1 MVDMQVKIG
10 SLTLKNPILTASGT
24 FGYGTEYAPYFDISR
39 LGGVVTKTITL
50 EPRQG
55 NPMPR
60 IAETPG
66 GMLNS
71 IGLANVGVER
81 FLNEKLPA
89 LSDLNTAVIVNV
101 AGNSVEEYRDVVA
114 TVDSHPRVDGYEVNI
129 SCPNVKKGG
138 LAFGT
143 DPAATCDVVS
153 AIRKVTAK
161 PVIVKLTPNVTDI
174 VTVAKAAQN
183 SGADA
188 LSLINTVLGMAI
200 NIYTGKPRLARGV
213 GGLSGPAI
221 KPVAIAKV
229 YAVAQAVSI
238 PVVGLGGIMTW
249 QDAVEFMMAGADA
262 VQIGTLNFV
271 QPDGAIKVLEGL
283 DAFCQEKGLRSVREL
298 TGTVRVESSSS
309 L

>member
-1 MVDMQVKIG
+1 MVDMKVKIG
-10 SLTLKNPILTASGT
+10 SLTLKNPVLTASGT

-50 EPRQG
+50 ELRQG

-71 IGLANVGVER
+71 IGLANVGAER
-81 FLNEKLPA
+81 FLSEKLPA
-89 LSDLNTAVIVNV
+89 LSDLDTAVIVNV
-101 AGNSVEEYRDVVA
+101 AGNIVEEYRDVVA
-114 TVDSHPRVDGYEVNI
+114 MVDSHPRVDAYEVNI

-143 DPAATCDVVS
+143 DPAATCDVVT
-153 AIRKVTAK
+153 AIRKVTNK

-174 VTVAKAAQN
+174 VAVAKAAEH

-188 LSLINTVLGMAI
+188 LSLINTVLGMSI
-200 NIYTGKPRLARGV
+200 NIRTGRPRLARGV

-221 KPVAIAKV
+221 KPVAVAKV
-229 YAVAQAVSI
+229 YAVAQAVAVPI
-238 PVVGLGGIMTW
+238 IGLGGIMTW
-249 QDAVEFMMAGADA
+249 EDAVEFMMAGADT

-271 QPDGAIKVLEGL
+271 QPDGAVKVLEGL
-283 DAFCQEKGLRSVREL
+283 EAFCEERGFKSVGEL
-298 TGTVRVESSSS
+298 VGTVKVTS

>member
-1 MVDMQVKIG
+1 MVDMKVTIG
-10 SLTLKNPILTASGT
+10 SLTLKNPVLTASGT

-71 IGLANVGVER
+71 IGLANVGAER

-101 AGNSVEEYRDVVA
+101 AGNIVEEYRDVV
-114 TVDSHPRVDGYEVNI
+114 TMVDSHPRVDAYEVNI

-143 DPAATCDVVS
+143 DPVATCDVVT
-153 AIRKVTAK
+153 AIRNVTDK

-174 VTVAKAAQN
+174 VSVAKAAEN

-188 LSLINTVLGMAI
+188 LSLINTVLGMSI
-200 NIYTGKPRLARGV
+200 NIHTGKPKLARGV

-221 KPVAIAKV
+221 KPVAVAKV

-238 PVVGLGGIMTW
+238 PIIGLGGIMTW
-249 QDAVEFMMAGADA
+249 EDAVEFMMAGADA
-262 VQIGTLNFV
+262 IQIGTLNFV
-271 QPDGAIKVLEGL
+271 QPDGAVMVLEGL
-283 DAFCQEKGLRSVREL
+283 EAFCEERGLKSVSEL
-298 TGTVRVESSSS
+298 VGMVKVES
-309 L
+309 